1 MLSRKNRITRKDFP
15 AHTRQGFR
23 VFSGLFSGVIYP
35 TDDQTVRV
43 SVVVSKKTAKR
54 ATERNYLK
62 RLFYEAIRPHLG
74 DFSKGA
80 LVVLYPKKESLQAP
94 FLVIKEELR
103 GGLQKAKVIK

>member
-1 MLSRKNRITRKDFP
+1 MLSQKNRITRKDFP

-23 VFSGLFSGVIYP
+23 VFSGLFSGSIYKNNE
-35 TDDQTVRV
+35 QTVRV

-62 RLFYEAIRPHLG
+62 RVFYAAMRPYLDQFTG
-74 DFSKGA
+74 GA

-94 FLVIKEELR
+94 FLAITEEIKMS
-103 GGLQKAKVIK
+103 LQKAKVLK